1 VTGVNNIELAKGASL
16 MPDKRREKRV
26 EEETKVAIRILPE
39 DRYEVDKNV
48 VYALTKDISSG
59 GVKILTDKILPV
71 DTLLNIELTLTKLR
85 KLVTVKGRVR
95 WVNRL
100 YDDEVFE
107 MGLEFID
114 TPPESVIL
122 LLENIYGSKEEDHTE

>member
-1 VTGVNNIELAKGASL
+1 

-39 DRYEVDKNV
+39 DSYDHDKNV

-59 GVKILTDKILPV
+59 GIKILTDKMFPV
-71 DTLLNIELTLTKLR
+71 DTLLQIELTLAKLR
-85 KLVTVKGRVR
+85 KLIILKARVR
-95 WVNRL
+95 WANRL

-122 LLENIYGSKEEDHTE
+122 LLENIYGTKEEDQPK

>member
-1 VTGVNNIELAKGASL
+1 

-26 EEETKVAIRILPE
+26 PEETKVAIRILPE
-39 DRYEVDKNV
+39 DRYEEDKSV

-59 GVKILTDKILPV
+59 GVKILTDKMLPV
-71 DTLLNIELTLTKLR
+71 DTLLRIELTLAKLR
-85 KLVTVKGRVR
+85 KLITVKGKVR
-95 WVNRL
+95 WVNKL

-122 LLENIYGSKEEDHTE
+122 LLENIYGTKEESRNKK

>member
-1 VTGVNNIELAKGASL
+1 
-16 MPDKRREKRV
+16 MPDKRREQRV
-26 EEETKVAIRILPE
+26 AEETKVAIRILPE
-39 DRYEVDKNV
+39 DSYKHDKNV

-59 GVKILTDKILPV
+59 GAKILTDKMLPV
-71 DTLLNIELTLTKLR
+71 DTLVQIELTLAKLR

-95 WVNRL
+95 WVNEL
-100 YDDEVFE
+100 YDNDVFE

-122 LLENIYGSKEEDHTE
+122 LLENIYGTKEDDHTKK

>member
-1 VTGVNNIELAKGASL
+1 

-39 DRYEVDKNV
+39 DKYEHDKNV

-59 GVKILTDKILPV
+59 GVKILTDRMLPV
-71 DTLLNIELTLTKLR
+71 DTLLHIELTLAKLR
-85 KLVTVKGRVR
+85 KLVTVTGKVR
-95 WVNRL
+95 WVKRL

-107 MGLEFID
+107 MGLEFVD
-114 TPPESVIL
+114 TPPERVIL
-122 LLENIYGSKEEDHTE
+122 LLENIYGTKEESQVKK

>member
-1 VTGVNNIELAKGASL
+1 

-59 GVKILTDKILPV
+59 GVKILTDKMLPV

>member
-1 VTGVNNIELAKGASL
+1 

-39 DRYEVDKNV
+39 DKYKHDKNV

-59 GVKILTDKILPV
+59 GIKILTDRMLPV
-71 DTLLNIELTLTKLR
+71 NTLLHIELTLAKLR
-85 KLVTVKGRVR
+85 KLVTVKGKVR

-100 YDDEVFE
+100 YDDDVFE
-107 MGLEFID
+107 MGLEFVD
-114 TPPESVIL
+114 TPPESVML
-122 LLENIYGSKEEDHTE
+122 LLENIYGTKEDSRVKK